1 VRKALLLLVLLAA
14 LPASAAQVGTITRQ
28 ADLRSSPFSDGKTVT
43 MLKQGTSVEVIKR
56 VGGWYQ
62 VKVSGTEGWVRM
74 WLLRFT
80 GTAATGSGSSTLA
93 VLQSGR
99 AGSTYTTA
107 TTGVRGLSEEELK
120 NAKPDPAALQTVEA
134 LATTPADARG
144 FAGQAALKA
153 TPNFLK
159 GAP

>member
-1 VRKALLLLVLLAA
+1 VRKALLLLAA
-14 LPASAAQVGTITRQ
+14 LALPVSAAQVGTITRQ
-28 ADLRSSPFSDGKTVT
+28 ADLRSTPFSDGKTLAT
-43 MLKQGTSVEVIKR
+43 LKQGTSVEVIKR
-56 VGGWYQ
+56 IGGWYQ
-62 VKVSGTEGWVRM
+62 VKAAGTDGWVRM

-80 GTAATGSGSSTLA
+80 GSAATGSGPGTLA

-120 NAKPDPAALQTVEA
+120 NARPDPAALQLVEN
-134 LATTPADARG
+134 LAVAPADARG
-144 FAGQAALKA
+144 FANQAALKP
-153 TPNFLK
+153 TPNFMK

>member
-1 VRKALLLLVLLAA
+1 MRKALLLLAALA
-14 LPASAAQVGTITRQ
+14 LPASAAQLGTVTRQ
-28 ADLRSSPFSDGKTVT
+28 ADLRSTPFSDGKTVT
-43 MLKQGTSVEVIKR
+43 TLKQGTSVEVLKR

-62 VKVSGTEGWVRM
+62 VKAAGKDGWVRM

-80 GTAATGSGSSTLA
+80 GTAATGSGSGTLA

-144 FAGQAALKA
+144 FANQAALKA
-153 TPNFLK
+153 SPNFLK